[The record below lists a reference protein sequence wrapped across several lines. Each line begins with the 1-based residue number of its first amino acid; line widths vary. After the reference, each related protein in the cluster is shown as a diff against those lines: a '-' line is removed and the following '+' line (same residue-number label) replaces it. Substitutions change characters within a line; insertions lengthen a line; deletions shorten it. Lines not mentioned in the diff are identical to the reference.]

1 MGGIPPRLCAGTEPG
16 RVHLGLLEA
25 ARTAQCLPE
34 RLLGTRRDTAPDAQ
48 THAAPTAAHHS
59 LLAASQTVSLMS
71 LYYANVN
78 KLQRIG
84 GHAKEKFRNHQIASR
99 DYAYK
104 HGTDPPYI
112 TGRG

>member
-34 RLLGTRRDTAPDAQ
+34 RLLGTRRDSAPDAQ

-78 KLQRIG
+78 RWLLLFFAAREGRLAPMHILARF
-84 GHAKEKFRNHQIASR
+84 AK
-99 DYAYK
+99 
-104 HGTDPPYI
+104 
-112 TGRG
+112 